1 MRKWIL
7 ISALIAM
14 LLAVAPAYAQGNE
27 FKIYAAANYVSPT
40 GSDELSID
48 NIVDRVEA
56 SEEAGWS
63 IGFEGRLGKWLG
75 LELDYLRV
83 DQDIEQG
90 GIKIASTSM
99 SPLSLSANFHLIHTK
114 ILDFYFGPTISYV
127 FWDDIKDSETGE
139 KLSTSGE
146 WGAGVQV
153 GLDISLIKT
162 VAIVTGL
169 RYQRLE
175 LTVDQ
180 QELAINPLYAKVGIA
195 FRF

>member
-1 MRKWIL
+1 MKKWIL
-7 ISALIAM
+7 LSVVISAL
-14 LLAVAPAYAQGNE
+14 LVVAPAYAQGNE
-27 FKIYAAANYVSPT
+27 FKVYAAVNYVSPT
-40 GSDELSID
+40 GSDELSVD
-48 NIVDRVEA
+48 NVIERVEA

-83 DQDIEQG
+83 DQDIEANG
-90 GIKIASTSM
+90 FKIGSTSM
-99 SPLSLSANFHLIHTK
+99 SPLSLSANFHLVHTK

-127 FWDDIKDSETGE
+127 FWDDVKDAETGE

-146 WGAGVQV
+146 WGAGLQV

-180 QELAINPLYAKVGIA
+180 QELAIDPLYAKFGVA